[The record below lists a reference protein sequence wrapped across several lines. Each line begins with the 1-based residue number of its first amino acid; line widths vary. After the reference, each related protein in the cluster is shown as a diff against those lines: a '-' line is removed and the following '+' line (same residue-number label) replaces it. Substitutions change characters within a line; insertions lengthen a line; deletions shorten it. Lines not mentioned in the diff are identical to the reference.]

1 MTDIT
6 PLNAAPDL
14 AEQAYRAIIDA
25 ICDGRYVAGQR
36 ITQEALAESLA
47 VSRQPILQALLLL
60 KRDGLVIDAGG
71 RGVMV
76 APLTADHIANLYQVR
91 SVLDGLAAREAA
103 RRQVNLSFR
112 LIGAGRAATRGR
124 DLRAMIEAD
133 IAFHRAIYE
142 AAGNPVLLQAAER
155 NWNHIRRIMG
165 VTLSQAGARHA
176 VWDEHEKMLELIVSG
191 RPDAAQQQ
199 ALLHCEKAGESLVAR
214 LGSTGDASPGK
225 TADTHA
231 DANPV
236 SQPNSQANSHPN
248 SQSISQSNPDSH
260 QRRQA

>member
-47 VSRQPILQALLLL
+47 VSRQPILQAILLL

-103 RRQVNLSFR
+103 RRQANLSFR

-214 LGSTGDASPGK
+214 LGSTGDASPGR
-225 TADTHA
+225 TADTHS

-236 SQPNSQANSHPN
+236 SRPNSQPN
-248 SQSISQSNPDSH
+248 SQSISQPNSQPNPDSH

>member
-1 MTDIT
+1 MTVIT

-14 AEQAYRAIIDA
+14 AQQAYQAIIDA

-103 RRQVNLSFR
+103 RRQANLSFR
-112 LIGAGRAATRGR
+112 LIGAGRSATRGR

-142 AAGNPVLLQAAER
+142 AAGNPVLLHAAER
-155 NWNHIRRIMG
+155 SWNHIRRIMG
-165 VTLSQAGARHA
+165 ATLSQAGARHA

-191 RPDAAQQQ
+191 RPEAAQQQ
-199 ALLHCEKAGESLVAR
+199 ALLHCERAGESLVAR
-214 LGSTGDASPGK
+214 LGHGGDAGSDK
-225 TADTHA
+225 TTDRHA
-231 DANPV
+231 HANPG
-236 SQPNSQANSHPN
+236 SSSSSSSSSNSNSN
-248 SQSISQSNPDSH
+248 LNPDSN

>member
-25 ICDGRYVAGQR
+25 ICEGRFAAGQR

-47 VSRQPILQALLLL
+47 VSRQPVLQAILLL

-103 RRQVNLSFR
+103 RRQANLSFR

-214 LGSTGDASPGK
+214 LGSSGDANAIAAKPANTQSR
-225 TADTHA
+225 
-231 DANPV
+231 ANPA
-236 SQPNSQANSHPN
+236 SEPN
-248 SQSISQSNPDSH
+248 SQSTLQSNPDSH
-260 QRRQA
+260 HRRQA

>member
-14 AEQAYRAIIDA
+14 AEQAYQAIIDA

-47 VSRQPILQALLLL
+47 VSRQPVLQAILLL

-103 RRQVNLSFR
+103 RRQANLSFR

-155 NWNHIRRIMG
+155 HWNHIRRIMG
-165 VTLSQAGARHA
+165 VTLSHAGARHA

-191 RPDAAQQQ
+191 RPEAAQQQ
-199 ALLHCEKAGESLVAR
+199 ALLHCEKAGESLVTR
-214 LGSTGDASPGK
+214 LGSMSDAGPEK
-225 TADTHA
+225 TTD
-231 DANPV
+231 
-236 SQPNSQANSHPN
+236 
-248 SQSISQSNPDSH
+248 SNPDVNSGSNSGANPNSNSNPANH

>member
-1 MTDIT
+1 MTEMA

-25 ICDGRYVAGQR
+25 ICEGRYVAGQR

-47 VSRQPILQALLLL
+47 VSRQPVLQAILLL

-103 RRQVNLSFR
+103 RRQANLSFR

-133 IAFHRAIYE
+133 LAFHRAIYE
-142 AAGNPVLLQAAER
+142 AAGNPLLMQAAER
-155 NWNHIRRIMG
+155 HWNHIRRIMG
-165 VTLSQAGARHA
+165 VTLSQAGARHS

-214 LGSTGDASPGK
+214 LGAGHGEDRETAPASPAG
-225 TADTHA
+225 A
-231 DANPV
+231 
-236 SQPNSQANSHPN
+236 QANSE
-248 SQSISQSNPDSH
+248 NPL
-260 QRRQA
+260 RRPA

>member
-14 AEQAYRAIIDA
+14 AEQAYRAIVDA
-25 ICDGRYVAGQR
+25 ICEGRYVAGQR

-47 VSRQPILQALLLL
+47 VSRQPVLQAILLL

-76 APLTADHIANLYQVR
+76 APLTADHITHLYQVR

-103 RRQVNLSFR
+103 RRQANLSFR
-112 LIGAGRAATRGR
+112 LIGAGRTATRGR

-133 IAFHRAIYE
+133 LSFHRAIYE
-142 AAGNPVLLQAAER
+142 AAGNPLLLQAAER
-155 NWNHIRRIMG
+155 NWTHVRRIMG
-165 VTLSQAGARHA
+165 ATLSHAGARHA

-214 LGSTGDASPGK
+214 LGSPRYDESDKNTDGL
-225 TADTHA
+225 A
-231 DANPV
+231 DAN
-236 SQPNSQANSHPN
+236 AGAGLD
-248 SQSISQSNPDSH
+248 SNPHSNSDSD

>member
-103 RRQVNLSFR
+103 RRQANLSFR
-112 LIGAGRAATRGR
+112 LIGAGRSATRGR
-124 DLRAMIEAD
+124 DLRAMIDAD

-142 AAGNPVLLQAAER
+142 AAGNPLLLQAAER

-191 RPDAAQQQ
+191 RPEAAQQQ

-214 LGSTGDASPGK
+214 LGSTSDAGTGK
-225 TADTHA
+225 PDDTQSGATAA
-231 DANPV
+231 
-236 SQPNSQANSHPN
+236 SSSNSRSNF
-248 SQSISQSNPDSH
+248 QSNPDSPH
-260 QRRQA
+260 RRQA

>member
-1 MTDIT
+1 
-6 PLNAAPDL
+6 
-14 AEQAYRAIIDA
+14 
-25 ICDGRYVAGQR
+25 
-36 ITQEALAESLA
+36 
-47 VSRQPILQALLLL
+47 
-60 KRDGLVIDAGG
+60 
-71 RGVMV
+71 MV

-103 RRQVNLSFR
+103 RRQANLSFR

-142 AAGNPVLLQAAER
+142 AADNPVLLQAAER

-165 VTLSQAGARHA
+165 ATLSQAGARHA
-176 VWDEHEKMLELIVSG
+176 VWDEHGKMLELIVSG

-214 LGSTGDASPGK
+214 LGSMNDSGSDK
-225 TADTHA
+225 TIHSKP
-231 DANPV
+231 DANPG
-236 SQPNSQANSHPN
+236 SSSSSNSNSN
-248 SQSISQSNPDSH
+248 SNLPSDNH

>member
-103 RRQVNLSFR
+103 RRQANLSFR

-214 LGSTGDASPGK
+214 LGSTGDAIPGK
-225 TADTHA
+225 AADTHA
-231 DANPV
+231 GANPA
-236 SQPNSQANSHPN
+236 SQTKSQSSSQSN
-248 SQSISQSNPDSH
+248 SQSNSDSH

>member
-1 MTDIT
+1 MADIT

-47 VSRQPILQALLLL
+47 VSRQPILQAILLL

-103 RRQVNLSFR
+103 RRQANLSFR

-214 LGSTGDASPGK
+214 LGSTGDTAPDKS
-225 TADTHA
+225 ADTH
-231 DANPV
+231 
-236 SQPNSQANSHPN
+236 SNSKP
-248 SQSISQSNPDSH
+248 ISQSNSDSH

>member
-25 ICDGRYVAGQR
+25 ICEGRFAAGQR

-47 VSRQPILQALLLL
+47 VSRQPVLQAILLL

-103 RRQVNLSFR
+103 RRQANLSFR

-214 LGSTGDASPGK
+214 LGSTGDTAPDK
-225 TADTHA
+225 AADTH
-231 DANPV
+231 
-236 SQPNSQANSHPN
+236 SNSKP
-248 SQSISQSNPDSH
+248 ISQSNSDSH

>member
-25 ICDGRYVAGQR
+25 ICEGRYAAGQR

-47 VSRQPILQALLLL
+47 VSRQPVLQAILLL

-76 APLTADHIANLYQVR
+76 APLTADHITNLYQVR

-103 RRQVNLSFR
+103 RRQANLSFR

-133 IAFHRAIYE
+133 IAFHHAIYQ
-142 AAGNPVLLQAAER
+142 AAGNPLLLQAAER
-155 NWNHIRRIMG
+155 HWNHVRRIMG
-165 VTLSQAGARHA
+165 VTLSHAGARHA

-214 LGSTGDASPGK
+214 LGSTSDTGSDQNAGGKLDSNSASNSALNSGS
-225 TADTHA
+225 
-231 DANPV
+231 N
-236 SQPNSQANSHPN
+236 PNSNSDNHL
-248 SQSISQSNPDSH
+248 
-260 QRRQA
+260 RRQA

>member
-14 AEQAYRAIIDA
+14 AEQAYQAIIDA

-47 VSRQPILQALLLL
+47 VSRQPVLQALLLL

-103 RRQVNLSFR
+103 RRQANLSFR

-155 NWNHIRRIMG
+155 HWNHIRRIMG
-165 VTLSQAGARHA
+165 VTLSHAGARHA

-191 RPDAAQQQ
+191 RPEAAQQQ
-199 ALLHCEKAGESLVAR
+199 ALLHCEKAGESLVTR
-214 LGSTGDASPGK
+214 LGSMSDAGPEK
-225 TADTHA
+225 TTD
-231 DANPV
+231 
-236 SQPNSQANSHPN
+236 
-248 SQSISQSNPDSH
+248 SNPDVNSGSNSGANPNSNSNPANH

>member
-14 AEQAYRAIIDA
+14 AEQAYQAIIDA

-103 RRQVNLSFR
+103 RRQANLSFR

-142 AAGNPVLLQAAER
+142 AADNPVLLQAAER

-165 VTLSQAGARHA
+165 ATLSQAGARHA

-214 LGSTGDASPGK
+214 LGSMNDGGSDK
-225 TADTHA
+225 TTHGRP
-231 DANPV
+231 DAN
-236 SQPNSQANSHPN
+236 SGSSSSSNSNSNLN
-248 SQSISQSNPDSH
+248 SNLPLDNH

>member
-1 MTDIT
+1 MTDIA

-14 AEQAYRAIIDA
+14 AEQAYQAIIDA
-25 ICDGRYVAGQR
+25 ICDGRYLAGQR
-36 ITQEALAESLA
+36 MTQEALAESLA

-103 RRQVNLSFR
+103 RRKANLSFR

-214 LGSTGDASPGK
+214 LGSTGNASPGRR
-225 TADTHA
+225 ADTYS
-231 DANPV
+231 DTNPA
-236 SQPNSQANSHPN
+236 SRSNPQSNTQFN
-248 SQSISQSNPDSH
+248 SQSNSDSH
-260 QRRQA
+260 PRRQA

>member
-1 MTDIT
+1 MPEIT

-25 ICDGRYVAGQR
+25 ICEGRYAAGQR

-47 VSRQPILQALLLL
+47 VSRQPVLQAILLL

-76 APLTADHIANLYQVR
+76 APLTADHITNLYQVR

-103 RRQVNLSFR
+103 RRQANLSFR
-112 LIGAGRAATRGR
+112 LIGAGRTATRGR

-133 IAFHRAIYE
+133 IAFHHAIYQ
-142 AAGNPVLLQAAER
+142 AAGNPLLLQAAER
-155 NWNHIRRIMG
+155 HWNHVRRIMG
-165 VTLSQAGARHA
+165 VTLSHAGARHA

-199 ALLHCEKAGESLVAR
+199 ALLHCEKAGESLVAK
-214 LGSTGDASPGK
+214 LSDANDTHPDKEADSVSG
-225 TADTHA
+225 ADTKL
-231 DANPV
+231 N
-236 SQPNSQANSHPN
+236 N
-248 SQSISQSNPDSH
+248 H

>member
-25 ICDGRYVAGQR
+25 ICEGRFAAGQR

-103 RRQVNLSFR
+103 RRQANLSFR

-133 IAFHRAIYE
+133 LAFHRAIYE
-142 AAGNPVLLQAAER
+142 AAGNPLLLQAAER

-214 LGSTGDASPGK
+214 LASASDASPGK
-225 TADTHA
+225 SADPQA
-231 DANPV
+231 DANPA
-236 SQPNSQANSHPN
+236 SQSN
-248 SQSISQSNPDSH
+248 SQSNSDSH

>member
-103 RRQVNLSFR
+103 RRQANLSFR

-214 LGSTGDASPGK
+214 LGSTGDASHGK
-225 TADTHA
+225 AADTHS

-236 SQPNSQANSHPN
+236 PQSNTQSN
-248 SQSISQSNPDSH
+248 SQSNPQSNSQSNPDSH

>member
-47 VSRQPILQALLLL
+47 VSRQPVLQAILLL

-103 RRQVNLSFR
+103 RRQANLSFR

-214 LGSTGDASPGK
+214 LGSTGDASHGK
-225 TADTHA
+225 AADTHS

-236 SQPNSQANSHPN
+236 P
-248 SQSISQSNPDSH
+248 QSNTQSNPQSNSQSNPDSH

>member
-14 AEQAYRAIIDA
+14 AEQAYQAIIDA

-76 APLTADHIANLYQVR
+76 APLNADHIANLYQVR

-103 RRQVNLSFR
+103 RRQANLSFR

-214 LGSTGDASPGK
+214 LGSTGDASHGK
-225 TADTHA
+225 AADTHS

-236 SQPNSQANSHPN
+236 P
-248 SQSISQSNPDSH
+248 QSNTQSNPQSNSQSNPDSH

>member
-103 RRQVNLSFR
+103 RRQANLSFR

-142 AAGNPVLLQAAER
+142 AAGNPLLLQAAER
-155 NWNHIRRIMG
+155 HWNHIRRIMG

-214 LGSTGDASPGK
+214 LGSASDAGAGK
-225 TADTHA
+225 PADTQSGA
-231 DANPV
+231 APA
-236 SQPNSQANSHPN
+236 SSSNSRSNF
-248 SQSISQSNPDSH
+248 QSNPDSPH
-260 QRRQA
+260 RRQA

>member
-47 VSRQPILQALLLL
+47 VSRQPILQAILLL

-103 RRQVNLSFR
+103 RRQANLSFR

-214 LGSTGDASPGK
+214 LGSTGDASHGK
-225 TADTHA
+225 AADTHS

-236 SQPNSQANSHPN
+236 P
-248 SQSISQSNPDSH
+248 QSNTQSNPQSNSQSNPDSH

>member
-1 MTDIT
+1 
-6 PLNAAPDL
+6 
-14 AEQAYRAIIDA
+14 
-25 ICDGRYVAGQR
+25 
-36 ITQEALAESLA
+36 
-47 VSRQPILQALLLL
+47 
-60 KRDGLVIDAGG
+60 
-71 RGVMV
+71 
-76 APLTADHIANLYQVR
+76 LTADHIANLYQVR

-103 RRQVNLSFR
+103 RRQANLSFR

-214 LGSTGDASPGK
+214 LGSSGDANVIAGK
-225 TADTHA
+225 PTNAPSRATPA
-231 DANPV
+231 E
-236 SQPNSQANSHPN
+236 PNSQTNL
-248 SQSISQSNPDSH
+248 QSNPDSH
-260 QRRQA
+260 HRRQA

>member
-103 RRQVNLSFR
+103 RRQANLSFR

-214 LGSTGDASPGK
+214 LGSKGDASPGK
-225 TADTHA
+225 TADTHT

-236 SQPNSQANSHPN
+236 SQPNSHPN

>member
-1 MTDIT
+1 MSDFT

-14 AEQAYRAIIDA
+14 AEQAYHAIIDA
-25 ICDGRYVAGQR
+25 ICEGRYAAGQR

-47 VSRQPILQALLLL
+47 VSRQPVLQALLLL

-76 APLTADHIANLYQVR
+76 APLTADHITNLYQVR

-103 RRQVNLSFR
+103 RRQANLSFR
-112 LIGAGRAATRGR
+112 LIGAGRSATRGR
-124 DLRAMIEAD
+124 DLRAMIDAD

-142 AAGNPVLLQAAER
+142 AAGNPLLLQAAER
-155 NWNHIRRIMG
+155 HWNHVRRIMG
-165 VTLSQAGARHA
+165 ATLSHAGARHA

-199 ALLHCEKAGESLVAR
+199 ALLHCEKAGESLVVR
-214 LGSTGDASPGK
+214 LGSMSDA
-225 TADTHA
+225 T
-231 DANPV
+231 PV
-236 SQPNSQANSHPN
+236 KNTD
-248 SQSISQSNPDSH
+248 SNPDSH
-260 QRRQA
+260 LGSNSSFSPNSDNHQRRQA

>member
-14 AEQAYRAIIDA
+14 AEQAYQAIIDA

-103 RRQVNLSFR
+103 RRQANLSFR

-199 ALLHCEKAGESLVAR
+199 ALLHCEKAGESLVVR
-214 LGSTGDASPGK
+214 LGSTGNASPGK
-225 TADTHA
+225 TADTHS
-231 DANPV
+231 DTNPA
-236 SQPNSQANSHPN
+236 SQSDTQFN
-248 SQSISQSNPDSH
+248 SQSNSDSH
-260 QRRQA
+260 PRRQA

>member
-14 AEQAYRAIIDA
+14 AEQAYQAIIGA

-103 RRQVNLSFR
+103 RRRANLSFR

-133 IAFHRAIYE
+133 IAFHRAVYE
-142 AAGNPVLLQAAER
+142 AAGNPLLLQAAER

-214 LGSTGDASPGK
+214 LGSMSDAESAKNNDSHPDSK
-225 TADTHA
+225 
-231 DANPV
+231 
-236 SQPNSQANSHPN
+236 SNSNSNSNSHN
-248 SQSISQSNPDSH
+248 H
-260 QRRQA
+260 HRRQA

>member
-76 APLTADHIANLYQVR
+76 APLTPDWCRSSRHPRSGSARDDRSGYRLSPSNL
-91 SVLDGLAAREAA
+91 
-103 RRQVNLSFR
+103 
-112 LIGAGRAATRGR
+112 RGR
-124 DLRAMIEAD
+124 R
-133 IAFHRAIYE
+133 
-142 AAGNPVLLQAAER
+142 
-155 NWNHIRRIMG
+155 
-165 VTLSQAGARHA
+165 
-176 VWDEHEKMLELIVSG
+176 
-191 RPDAAQQQ
+191 
-199 ALLHCEKAGESLVAR
+199 
-214 LGSTGDASPGK
+214 
-225 TADTHA
+225 
-231 DANPV
+231 
-236 SQPNSQANSHPN
+236 
-248 SQSISQSNPDSH
+248 
-260 QRRQA
+260 

>member
-103 RRQVNLSFR
+103 RRQANLSFR

-142 AAGNPVLLQAAER
+142 AAGNPLLLQAAER
-155 NWNHIRRIMG
+155 HWNHIRRIMG

-214 LGSTGDASPGK
+214 LGSASDAGAGK
-225 TADTHA
+225 PDATEA
-231 DANPV
+231 DANAV
-236 SQPNSQANSHPN
+236 SASDARSDSRSNL
-248 SQSISQSNPDSH
+248 QSNPDSPH
-260 QRRQA
+260 RRQA